1 MASIKGML
9 PSAVQV
15 LRDGTQVS
23 VPASDL
29 VTGDLVYVG
38 MGQKVPADL
47 KLIECS
53 GDLKFDRSVLTGEV
67 RNSNQ
72 TS

>member
-15 LRDGTQVS
+15 LRDGSQVS
-23 VPASDL
+23 VQASDL

-67 RNSNQ
+67 RNSNCMH
-72 TS
+72 